1 MTKFKHMTA
10 LAVLLTIATSGA
22 HAGAA
27 GDINGDGVVNVTDVT
42 ALANKVLDTA
52 SYSDD
57 R

>member
-27 GDINGDGVVNVTDVT
+27 GDINGDGVVNVT
-42 ALANKVLDTA
+42 NQQI
-52 SYSDD
+52 
-57 R
+57 